1 MYQLLRKNW
10 EKSKYFILSGIL
22 LTFMLLLTV
31 VYKSDEKII
40 KKSRVIEI
48 SYENP
53 DLKTFKEFL
62 LNQIKSPFTNLNYEI
77 KKGDTIHKIL
87 KKFKVLNNEIQNVII
102 RPDIIK
108 YLVLS
113 QFFLRT

>member
-1 MYQLLRKNW
+1 MYQVLKKNW
-10 EKSKYFILSGIL
+10 DKSKYLIFSGI
-22 LTFMLLLTV
+22 FIASILLLTV

-40 KKSRVIEI
+40 KKSATVAI

-77 KKGDTIHKIL
+77 KKIIYIFVEVCTTNFGNLTVHTSLLLYFTI
-87 KKFKVLNNEIQNVII
+87 
-102 RPDIIK
+102 
-108 YLVLS
+108 
-113 QFFLRT
+113 